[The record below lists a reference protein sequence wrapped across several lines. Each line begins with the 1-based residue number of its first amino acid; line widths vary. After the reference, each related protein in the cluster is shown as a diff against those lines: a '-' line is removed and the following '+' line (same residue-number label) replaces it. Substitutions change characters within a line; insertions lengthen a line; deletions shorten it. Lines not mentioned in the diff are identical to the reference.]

1 MRHLIP
7 FTKDQISIIETSLE
21 ASLKYADSEYIELV
35 DEIMKEIKE
44 NTRFGGHFE
53 QLHIMS
59 GFTPLSDYNN
69 TIDTNNT
76 MKPVKGWNIELS
88 TSQFDYLCQ
97 VLMDAN
103 DDNKIVGRGWDIQTF
118 DNLIDNV
125 CNAKETYLSNGTK
138 GVLV

>member
-1 MRHLIP
+1 M
-7 FTKDQISIIETSLE
+7 
-21 ASLKYADSEYIELV
+21 
-35 DEIMKEIKE
+35 
-44 NTRFGGHFE
+44 
-53 QLHIMS
+53 HIMS

-76 MKPVKGWNIELS
+76 MRQVKGWNIELS
-88 TSQFDYLCQ
+88 TTQFDYLCE

>member
-1 MRHLIP
+1 
-7 FTKDQISIIETSLE
+7 
-21 ASLKYADSEYIELV
+21 
-35 DEIMKEIKE
+35 
-44 NTRFGGHFE
+44 
-53 QLHIMS
+53 LHIMS
-59 GFTPLSDYNN
+59 GFTSLSDYNN

-76 MKPVKGWNIELS
+76 MRQVKGWNIELS
-88 TSQFDYLCQ
+88 TTQFDYLCQ

-103 DDNKIVGRGWDIQTF
+103 DDNKIVGKGWDIQTF

>member
-1 MRHLIP
+1 
-7 FTKDQISIIETSLE
+7 
-21 ASLKYADSEYIELV
+21 
-35 DEIMKEIKE
+35 
-44 NTRFGGHFE
+44 
-53 QLHIMS
+53 MS
-59 GFTPLSDYNN
+59 GFTSLSDYNN

-76 MKPVKGWNIELS
+76 MRQVKGWNIELS
-88 TSQFDYLCQ
+88 TTQFDYLCE

>member
-1 MRHLIP
+1 M
-7 FTKDQISIIETSLE
+7 
-21 ASLKYADSEYIELV
+21 
-35 DEIMKEIKE
+35 
-44 NTRFGGHFE
+44 
-53 QLHIMS
+53 HIMC
-59 GFTPLSDYNN
+59 GFTSLSDYNN

-76 MKPVKGWNIELS
+76 MRQVKGWNIELS

>member
-1 MRHLIP
+1 
-7 FTKDQISIIETSLE
+7 
-21 ASLKYADSEYIELV
+21 
-35 DEIMKEIKE
+35 
-44 NTRFGGHFE
+44 
-53 QLHIMS
+53 MS
-59 GFTPLSDYNN
+59 GFTSLSDYNN

-76 MKPVKGWNIELS
+76 MRQVKGWNIELS
-88 TSQFDYLCQ
+88 KTQFDYLCE

>member
-1 MRHLIP
+1 
-7 FTKDQISIIETSLE
+7 
-21 ASLKYADSEYIELV
+21 
-35 DEIMKEIKE
+35 
-44 NTRFGGHFE
+44 
-53 QLHIMS
+53 MS
-59 GFTPLSDYNN
+59 GFTSLSDYNN

-76 MKPVKGWNIELS
+76 MRQVKGWNIELN
-88 TSQFDYLCQ
+88 TAQFDYLCE

>member
-1 MRHLIP
+1 
-7 FTKDQISIIETSLE
+7 
-21 ASLKYADSEYIELV
+21 
-35 DEIMKEIKE
+35 
-44 NTRFGGHFE
+44 
-53 QLHIMS
+53 MS
-59 GFTPLSDYNN
+59 GFTSLSDYNS

-76 MKPVKGWNIELS
+76 MRQVKGWNIELS
-88 TSQFDYLCQ
+88 TTQFDYLCE

-125 CNAKETYLSNGTK
+125 CNAKETYLSIGTK

>member
-1 MRHLIP
+1 
-7 FTKDQISIIETSLE
+7 
-21 ASLKYADSEYIELV
+21 
-35 DEIMKEIKE
+35 
-44 NTRFGGHFE
+44 
-53 QLHIMS
+53 MS
-59 GFTPLSDYNN
+59 GFLPLSNYNN

-76 MKPVKGWNIELS
+76 MRQVKGWNIELS
-88 TSQFDYLCQ
+88 TTQFDYLCE

>member
-1 MRHLIP
+1 
-7 FTKDQISIIETSLE
+7 
-21 ASLKYADSEYIELV
+21 
-35 DEIMKEIKE
+35 
-44 NTRFGGHFE
+44 
-53 QLHIMS
+53 MS
-59 GFTPLSDYNN
+59 GFTSLSDYNN

-76 MKPVKGWNIELS
+76 LRQVKGWNIELS
-88 TSQFDYLCQ
+88 TTQFDYLCE